1 MSNSYQYISA
11 VHQPN
16 FFPWIGYFIKMRLC
30 DVFIILDDVQLQW
43 RGYTRRT
50 KIAKPGCS
58 DRLQWFTLPIDTS
71 DTFSIINRIDL
82 KNPAVWQHKA
92 LKQLT
97 DSYRQY
103 PFFEETF
110 ELAKEWIL
118 LSEKNLGSFNVFG
131 IRRLM
136 DILHLKTPIRL
147 SSETP
152 VLTTGSK
159 RIADL
164 MKQYQSNIYLSGR
177 GGNKYHHSDD
187 FIQEGIQVLEMPDL
201 IQQLQPIKMRGI
213 HPEASILDWF
223 FRLGFDETRYLL
235 EQYSQNITLS

>member
-1 MSNSYQYISA
+1 
-11 VHQPN
+11 
-16 FFPWIGYFIKMRLC
+16 MRLC

-50 KIAKPGCS
+50 KIAKPGFS
-58 DRLQWFTLPIDTS
+58 DRLQWFTLPIDTA

-118 LSEKNLGSFNVFG
+118 LSEKNLGSFNMFG

-136 DILHLKTPIRL
+136 DILHLNTPIRL

-201 IQQLQPIKMRGI
+201 IQQLQLIKMRGI